1 MELSAVIN
9 GTFGG
14 LIFGFGFCG
23 TTVVGWIIMFICFG
37 VDGYEVE
44 YLVLCLPCIRF
55 SVLGEGS

>member
-1 MELSAVIN
+1 MIS